1 MKNTTLL
8 NKLLR
13 IEQNGSI
20 NLDPDFLVLLAEVKQ
35 EVYNEEKAFS
45 SDQKRASKKALAFL
59 TKIKKQN
66 KLSFLAYCDFQEVN
80 GSKKQVFTD
89 SYILF
94 ALNTYYKLP
103 TVEDFKKENR
113 NENLTYPQVA
123 SLIPN
128 ENGFILENAKEK
140 MEDILKKIK
149 SKQYEKEKPFD
160 SFHTGRYDVYFNVDK
175 LKTVIEILGTSDLEI
190 NIYGQAKP
198 IKLVDK
204 KKQEMKLLFFRSS
217 RKAIEAATTD

>member
-8 NKLLR
+8 NKLLK
-13 IEQNGSI
+13 IEQNGSL
-20 NLDPDFLVLLAEVKQ
+20 NLDPDFLTLLAEVKQ
-35 EVYNEEKAFS
+35 EVYNEEKTFS

-66 KLSFLAYCDFQEVN
+66 IRPFLAYCDFQEVN

-89 SYILF
+89 SCILF
-94 ALNTYYKLP
+94 ALETYYELP
-103 TVEDFKKENR
+103 TMEDFKKETR
-113 NENLTYPQVA
+113 NENATYPQVA

-160 SFHTGRYDVYFNVDK
+160 SFNTGAYKVYFNVDK
-175 LKTVIEILGTSDLEI
+175 LKTIIDILGTSCLEI
-190 NIYGQAKP
+190 NIYGPVKP
-198 IKLVDK
+198 IKLSDK
-204 KKQEMKLLFFRSS
+204 KTGNEAILLPINP
-217 RKAIEAATTD
+217 KAIETTA

>member
-1 MKNTTLL
+1 MKNTILL

-13 IEQNGSI
+13 IEQNGSV
-20 NLDPDFLVLLAEVKQ
+20 NLDPDFLALLAEVKQ

-45 SDQKRASKKALAFL
+45 SDQKRASKKALSFL
-59 TKIKKQN
+59 TKI
-66 KLSFLAYCDFQEVN
+66 
-80 GSKKQVFTD
+80 KKQVFTD

-94 ALNTYYKLP
+94 TLNTYYKLP
-103 TVEDFKKENR
+103 TVEDFKKETR
-113 NENLTYPQVA
+113 NEKLTYPQVA

-160 SFHTGRYDVYFNVDK
+160 SFHTGTYDVYFNVYK
-175 LKTVIEILGTSDLEI
+175 LKTIIEILGTSELEI
-190 NIYGQAKP
+190 NIYGQVKP
-198 IKLVDK
+198 IKLTDK
-204 KKQEMKLLFFRSS
+204 KTGNEAILLPINP
-217 RKAIEAATTD
+217 KAIETATAL

>member
-13 IEQNGSI
+13 IEQNGSV
-20 NLDPDFLVLLAEVKQ
+20 NLDPDFLALLAEVKQ
-35 EVYNEEKAFS
+35 EVYNEEKTFS

-66 KLSFLAYCDFQEVN
+66 VRPFLAYCDFQEVN

-89 SYILF
+89 YYILF
-94 ALNTYYKLP
+94 VLNTYYKLP
-103 TVEDFKKENR
+103 TVEDFKKETR
-113 NENLTYPQVA
+113 NENMTYPQVA

-149 SKQYEKEKPFD
+149 SKQYAKEKPFD
-160 SFHTGRYDVYFNVDK
+160 SFHTGTYDVYFNVDK
-175 LKTVIEILGTSDLEI
+175 LKTIIEILGTSDLEI
-190 NIYGQAKP
+190 TIYGQVKP
-198 IKLVDK
+198 IKLTDK
-204 KKQEMKLLFFRSS
+204 KTGNE
-217 RKAIEAATTD
+217 AILMPIKPKSNRDRNTD

>member
-20 NLDPDFLVLLAEVKQ
+20 NLDPDFLALLAEVKQ
-35 EVYNEEKAFS
+35 EIYNEEKAFS
-45 SDQKRASKKALAFL
+45 SDQKKASKKALAFL

-66 KLSFLAYCDFQEVN
+66 IRPFLAYCDFQEVN

-89 SYILF
+89 SHILF
-94 ALNTYYKLP
+94 ALETYYELP
-103 TVEDFKKENR
+103 TMEDFKKETR
-113 NENLTYPQVA
+113 NENATYPQVA

-140 MEDILKKIK
+140 IEDILKKIK

-160 SFHTGRYDVYFNVDK
+160 SFNTGAYEVYFNVDK
-175 LKTVIEILGTSDLEI
+175 LKTIIDILGTSNLEI
-190 NIYGQAKP
+190 NIYGPVKP
-198 IKLVDK
+198 IKLSDK
-204 KKQEMKLLFFRSS
+204 KTRNEAILVPIRKQ
-217 RKAIEAATTD
+217 

>member
-1 MKNTTLL
+1 MKKRHFPVIRKEHQKSTCFF
-8 NKLLR
+8 NK
-13 IEQNGSI
+13 
-20 NLDPDFLVLLAEVKQ
+20 D
-35 EVYNEEKAFS
+35 
-45 SDQKRASKKALAFL
+45 KKAKHTPVLGVLRF
-59 TKIKKQN
+59 
-66 KLSFLAYCDFQEVN
+66 S
-80 GSKKQVFTD
+80 GSKRIKKQVFTD

-160 SFHTGRYDVYFNVDK
+160 SFHTGTYDVYFNVDK

-190 NIYGQAKP
+190 NIYGQLKP

-204 KKQEMKLLFFRSS
+204 KTGNEAIILPINP
-217 RKAIEAATTD
+217 KAIETTTAD

>member
-13 IEQNGSI
+13 IEQNGCV
-20 NLDPDFLVLLAEVKQ
+20 NPDPDFLALLAEVKQ
-35 EVYNEEKAFS
+35 EVYNEEKTFS

-66 KLSFLAYCDFQEVN
+66 KYPFLAYCDFQEVN

-103 TVEDFKKENR
+103 TVEDLKKETR

-123 SLIPN
+123 SMIPN

-140 MEDILKKIK
+140 TEDILKKIK

-160 SFHTGRYDVYFNVDK
+160 SFHTGTYDVYFNVDK
-175 LKTVIEILGTSDLEI
+175 LKTIIEILGTSDLEV
-190 NIYGQAKP
+190 NIYGQRKP
-198 IKLVDK
+198 IKLTDK
-204 KKQEMKLLFFRSS
+204 KTGNE
-217 RKAIEAATTD
+217 AILIPINPIGIETAAAP

>member
-13 IEQNGSI
+13 IEQKGSV
-20 NLDPDFLVLLAEVKQ
+20 NLDPDFLALLAEVKQ

-45 SDQKRASKKALAFL
+45 SDQKRASKKALSFL
-59 TKIKKQN
+59 TKIKRQN
-66 KLSFLAYCDFQEVN
+66 VHPFLAYCDFQEVN
-80 GSKKQVFTD
+80 GLKKQVFTD
-89 SYILF
+89 TYILF

-103 TVEDFKKENR
+103 TVEDFKKEMR

-149 SKQYEKEKPFD
+149 SKQYEKEIPFD
-160 SFHTGRYDVYFNVDK
+160 SFHTVSYDVCFNVDK
-175 LKTVIEILGTSDLEI
+175 LKTIIEILGTSDLEI
-190 NIYGQAKP
+190 NIYGQDKP
-198 IKLVDK
+198 IKLSDK
-204 KKQEMKLLFFRSS
+204 KTGNEAILFPVIRKQ
-217 RKAIEAATTD
+217 